1 MTLPE
6 PLARKRDAMEKEYGE
21 DEQVLGPYRDGFD
34 ACHEILAE
42 ENENLLDALKKTNR
56 LLFFSLL
63 EDAVERWPVGCRA
76 QIETNDALIDA
87 LSGKEKGKTK

>member
-42 ENENLLDALKKTNR
+42 ENEKLREELRHIACGKAHMTEEC
-56 LLFFSLL
+56 
-63 EDAVERWPVGCRA
+63 EDTSCNCCENYASRA
-76 QIETNDALIDA
+76 A
-87 LSGKEKGKTK
+87 LSGQEKGKTK